1 MSIAGEPQDQAD
13 LAAQKADADE
23 FRVET
28 KGKAPSEATL
38 EGGERDQRIAD
49 LATEALSGLTPEQI
63 DLIAEQL
70 HPEQRQKIIEALER
84 HRAIEEISAFL
95 DQFKAPNQEASGN
108 GEKKVEFVFL
118 DQKVLE
124 EKGYK
129 DAQEVLEL
137 VARYRQ
143 RLEKAKGQKEPIFT
157 LKDEDGNLKSA
168 DENPLIQP
176 GMSGDVATQ
185 FGTNIAET
193 PPQRSWQKLK
203 SV

>member
-1 MSIAGEPQDQAD
+1 MSIGAEPQDQTD
-13 LAAQKADADE
+13 LAAQKANADE
-23 FRVET
+23 FKVET
-28 KGKAPSEATL
+28 KDQAPSESLL
-38 EGGERDQRIAD
+38 EGGEKDQRIAD

-63 DLIAEQL
+63 DLIAKQL
-70 HPEQRQKIIEALER
+70 HPEQRQKIIDALEK
-84 HRAIEEISAFL
+84 HKAIEEISAFL
-95 DQFKAPNQEASGN
+95 DQFRAPNQEAGRN
-108 GEKKVEFVFL
+108 GKKKVEFVFL
-118 DQKVLE
+118 DQKVLK

-157 LKDEDGNLKSA
+157 LKDEDGNPKSA
-168 DENPLIQP
+168 DENPLIQQ
-176 GMSGDVATQ
+176 GMSGDVVAQ

>member
-1 MSIAGEPQDQAD
+1 MSIVGEPQDQAG
-13 LAAQKADADE
+13 LAAQKADADG

-63 DLIAEQL
+63 DLIAKQL
-70 HPEQRQKIIEALER
+70 HPEQRQKIIDALEK
-84 HRAIEEISAFL
+84 HKAIEEIGAFL
-95 DQFKAPNQEASGN
+95 DQFRAPNQEASRN
-108 GEKKVEFVFL
+108 GEKKFEFAHL

-143 RLEKAKGQKEPIFT
+143 RLEKAKGQKEPNFT
-157 LKDEDGNLKSA
+157 LKDESGSPKPT
-168 DENPLIQP
+168 DEAPLIQP

>member
-1 MSIAGEPQDQAD
+1 MSIGGETQDQES
-13 LAAQKADADE
+13 LAAQKADADQ

-28 KGKAPSEATL
+28 EDEATL
-38 EGGERDQRIAD
+38 DGGERDRRIAD

-70 HPEQRQKIIEALER
+70 HPEQRQKIIEALEK
-84 HRAIEEISAFL
+84 HRAIEEINAFL
-95 DQFKAPNQEASGN
+95 DQFKAPNQGSGRN

-137 VARYRQ
+137 IARYRQ
-143 RLEKAKGQKEPIFT
+143 RLEKARGQKEPISA
-157 LKDEDGNLKSA
+157 LKDERGNTKP
-168 DENPLIQP
+168 ENEEPLFQP
-176 GMSGDVATQ
+176 NAKISVASRSG
-185 FGTNIAET
+185 FGIGSEY
-193 PPQRSWQKLK
+193 
-203 SV
+203 

>member
-1 MSIAGEPQDQAD
+1 MSIAGEPQDQVG

-28 KGKAPSEATL
+28 RNEDPSESLL
-38 EGGERDQRIAD
+38 EGDERDQRIAD

-63 DLIAEQL
+63 DLIAKQL
-70 HPEQRQKIIEALER
+70 HPEQRQKIIEALEK
-84 HRAIEEISAFL
+84 HKAIEEIGAFL
-95 DQFKAPNQEASGN
+95 DQFRAPNQEASRN

-143 RLEKAKGQKEPIFT
+143 RLEKAKGQQEPAFT
-157 LKDEDGNLKSA
+157 LKDESGSPKPE
-168 DENPLIQP
+168 DEAPLFQP
-176 GMSGDVATQ
+176 NAKITVASRSGV
-185 FGTNIAET
+185 GIGSEY
-193 PPQRSWQKLK
+193 
-203 SV
+203 

>member
-1 MSIAGEPQDQAD
+1 MSIGGEPQGQAD

-23 FRVET
+23 FRVQT
-28 KGKAPSEATL
+28 KYEAPSEATL
-38 EGGERDQRIAD
+38 DGGERDQRIAD

-84 HRAIEEISAFL
+84 HRAIEEINAFL
-95 DQFKAPNQEASGN
+95 DQFKAPNQGSGRN

-118 DQKVLE
+118 DQKVIE

-137 VARYRQ
+137 IARYRQ

-157 LKDEDGNLKSA
+157 LKDESGNPKSA
-168 DENPLIQP
+168 EENPLIQK
-176 GMSGDVATQ
+176 GMSGDVAAQ
-185 FGTNIAET
+185 FGAGVAET
-193 PPQRSWQKLK
+193 PQQTSWQRLK